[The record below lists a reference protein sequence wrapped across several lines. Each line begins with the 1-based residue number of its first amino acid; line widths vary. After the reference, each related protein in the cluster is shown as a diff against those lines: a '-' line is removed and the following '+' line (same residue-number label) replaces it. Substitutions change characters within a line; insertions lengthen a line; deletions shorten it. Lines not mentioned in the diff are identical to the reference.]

1 MTVSVDSVTVFFSH
15 LCSKPVFSSPSFLIT
30 GVRPAASS
38 SKVMTIWCYR
48 NLTII
53 ITITCI
59 IIFIIMSALEVFH
72 DYTLYKL
79 TVDID
84 IISWAAYMIHMIPNV
99 HY

>member
-1 MTVSVDSVTVFFSH
+1 
-15 LCSKPVFSSPSFLIT
+15 
-30 GVRPAASS
+30 
-38 SKVMTIWCYR
+38 
-48 NLTII
+48 
-53 ITITCI
+53 
-59 IIFIIMSALEVFH
+59 MSALEVFH